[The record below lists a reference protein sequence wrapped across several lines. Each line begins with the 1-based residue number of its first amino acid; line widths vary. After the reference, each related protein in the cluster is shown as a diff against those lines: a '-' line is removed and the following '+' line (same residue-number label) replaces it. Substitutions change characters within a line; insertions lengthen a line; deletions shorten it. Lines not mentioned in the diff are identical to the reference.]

1 MTTELDLARLLDVR
15 IERLEQIVVL
25 LCEQAAHGQGSLGKP
40 FWTYVD
46 DWRREHVVAETGVS

>member
-25 LCEQAAHGQGSLGKP
+25 LCEQAAHGQVAPDRP
-40 FWTYVD
+40 FLAFVD